1 MYIYISKRL
10 TSQYQKLDDGKILTG
25 NPIKFDG
32 KNQKV
37 SGVDFPKKT
46 NP

>member
-1 MYIYISKRL
+1 MYIYIYIYLFQKDWHPNIK
-10 TSQYQKLDDGKILTG
+10 KLDDGKILTG

-37 SGVDFPKKT
+37 PV
-46 NP
+46 